1 MPFGR
6 GLIARMNFGFA
17 PVRSCWK
24 KDSISAQAGNRHVWM
39 LSPLRAHPRAP
50 YKTDL
55 LRRML

>member
-24 KDSISAQAGNRHVWM
+24 KDSISARSRNRRIWM
-39 LSPLRAHPRAP
+39 SSPLRAYPKAP

-55 LRRML
+55 LGRML